1 MIGTSVTIGVILS
14 FLYGEV
20 TGLLTGGLVGPGY
33 LALYM
38 DQPIRI
44 AITLVIAA
52 LTYLFVNAISNYVIL
67 FGRRRFMAM
76 VLTGM
81 FMGWLVGWVV
91 SWIPSLGQDIRAIG
105 YIIPGLIANDSSK
118 QGLPKTLVSTL
129 LVAGVVRLLLLLIY

>member
-81 FMGWLVGWVV
+81 FMGWLVGRVV
-91 SWIPSLGQDIRAIG
+91 SWMPGLGQDIRAIG

>member
-81 FMGWLVGWVV
+81 FMGWLVGRVV

>member
-20 TGLLTGGLVGPGY
+20 TGLLAGGLVGPGY

-81 FMGWLVGWVV
+81 FMGWLVGRVV

>member
-14 FLYGEV
+14 FLYGEA
-20 TGLLTGGLVGPGY
+20 TGLLAGGLVGPGY

-38 DQPIRI
+38 DQPLRI
-44 AITLVIAA
+44 AITLAIAA
-52 LTYLFVNAISNYVIL
+52 LTYLFVNALSNRVIL

-81 FMGWLVGWVV
+81 FMGWLVGRVV
-91 SWIPSLGQDIRAIG
+91 SWMPGLGQDIRAIG

-129 LVAGVVRLLLLLIY
+129 LVAVAVRLLLLLIY

>member
-20 TGLLTGGLVGPGY
+20 TGLLAGGLVGPGY

-81 FMGWLVGWVV
+81 FMGWLVGRVV
-91 SWIPSLGQDIRAIG
+91 SWMPGLGQDIRAIG

>member
-1 MIGTSVTIGVILS
+1 MTIGVILS

-20 TGLLTGGLVGPGY
+20 TGLLAGGLVGPGY

-81 FMGWLVGWVV
+81 FMGWLVGRVV

>member
-76 VLTGM
+76 DNV
-81 FMGWLVGWVV
+81 VGYRVYEQV
-91 SWIPSLGQDIRAIG
+91 
-105 YIIPGLIANDSSK
+105 
-118 QGLPKTLVSTL
+118 
-129 LVAGVVRLLLLLIY
+129 